1 MEPLKKG
8 FVGKRRIIVTSPP
21 HLRLRSNSPII
32 CPWRKQINAGDRAPN
47 DSDWH
52 YGGSPTDCRYSM
64 GSTERRRSWVVST
77 ASTARKR
84 GRGTG
89 RISNLSGSGCSPS
102 GRGGFGGIRSTAKF
116 PTVGHRPILK
126 TRTPESIPSEHW
138 QPRYQRSTGCYGQ
151 CCSTDRI
158 TN

>member
-1 MEPLKKG
+1 MPSCEEGQYTATSGEATCLTCG
-8 FVGKRRIIVTSPP
+8 AGSITDTGTSAGATACTACAAGK
-21 HLRLRSNSPII
+21 
-32 CPWRKQINAGDRAPN
+32 
-47 DSDWH
+47 
-52 YGGSPTDCRYSM
+52 YSTA
-64 GSTERRRSWVVST
+64 STERRRSWVVNT

-89 RISNLSGSGCSPS
+89 RTSNLSGSECSPS

-138 QPRYQRSTGCYGQ
+138 QPRYQRSTECFGR

-158 TN
+158 MS